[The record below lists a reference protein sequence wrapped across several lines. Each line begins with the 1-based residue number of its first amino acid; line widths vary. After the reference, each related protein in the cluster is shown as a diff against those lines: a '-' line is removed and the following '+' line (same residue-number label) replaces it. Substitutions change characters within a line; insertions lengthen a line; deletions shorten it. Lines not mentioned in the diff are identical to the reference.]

1 MLPKW
6 GEGWVEVPNQG
17 FTVVGKCRAVHR
29 SRTHTSLIYVWYKMI
44 PQAGAI
50 TGALYELFQIVF
62 KMRQEAGLAKK
73 VQNSSQVQSSP
84 KVSNG
89 K

>member
-1 MLPKW
+1 
-6 GEGWVEVPNQG
+6 
-17 FTVVGKCRAVHR
+17 
-29 SRTHTSLIYVWYKMI
+29 MI
-44 PQAGAI
+44 PQAGAV

-73 VQNSSQVQSSP
+73 VQNSSQVQNSP

-89 K
+89 KE